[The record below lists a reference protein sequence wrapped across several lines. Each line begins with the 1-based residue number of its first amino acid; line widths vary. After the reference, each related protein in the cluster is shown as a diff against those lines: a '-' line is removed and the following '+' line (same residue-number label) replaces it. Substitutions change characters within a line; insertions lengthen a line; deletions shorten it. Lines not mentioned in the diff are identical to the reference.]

1 MSTKRDSFLTNGMRR
16 TATWLCLLL
25 ASSGAGWIVRDLVVA
40 AGPGTDL
47 WRHWSGAALR
57 PGRDTVWATSA
68 LDPLLVLGALGAAA
82 VVRRRA
88 AAPAVAAGA
97 LCSLAAGVVL
107 LRLPV
112 LWTPAAARL
121 PGPDDGLLTWTWAT
135 AAAQFVAAALL
146 RGVAAGAV
154 RRHGRPGRSGGRRAD
169 ALPEVASSAYGVV
182 YAVRYGADAGPAGRP
197 YKGPAVVAGV
207 LLGAAGL
214 ALTAREIHHWVR
226 LGGEAYGRRLVGGAG
241 TVRALLEPPAD
252 WETAV
257 LALLALAAATAAFRR
272 AASARPAAAAAGALL
287 AVHGAVA
294 LALAVRSGAF
304 GRLAVLP
311 AGAQLGLAT
320 AALAATAGPLV
331 LIAAARPGLPPRP
344 ADPDEVRA
352 YGSAPGEAR
361 PPHAPPPPTT
371 LPPGW

>member
-1 MSTKRDSFLTNGMRR
+1 MSTERDSFLTNGMRR
-16 TATWLCLLL
+16 TTTWLCLLL
-25 ASSGAGWIVRDLVVA
+25 ALTGAGWIVRDLVVA
-40 AGPGTDL
+40 GQAADL
-47 WRHWSGAALR
+47 WRHWSGAAVR
-57 PGRDTVWATSA
+57 PGRGTVWATSA

-88 AAPAVAAGA
+88 SAPAVAAGA

-112 LWTPAAARL
+112 LWTPAADRL
-121 PGPDDGLLTWTWAT
+121 PGADDGLLTWAWAT

-154 RRHGRPGRSGGRRAD
+154 RRRGHPGRPGGRRTD

-182 YAVRYGADAGPAGRP
+182 HAVPYGADPGPAGRP
-197 YKGPAVVAGV
+197 YKGPAALAGV

-226 LGGEAYGRRLVGGAG
+226 LGGPAYGRRLTGGTGA
-241 TVRALLEPPAD
+241 VRALLEPPAD

-257 LALLALAAATAAFRR
+257 LAVLALAAATAAFRR
-272 AASARPAAAAAGALL
+272 AARARPAAVAAGALL
-287 AVHGAVA
+287 TVHGVVA
-294 LALAVRSGAF
+294 LALAGRAGTF

-311 AGAQLGLAT
+311 AGTQLGLGA
-320 AALAATAGPLV
+320 AALAATAGPLA
-331 LIAAARPGLPPRP
+331 LIAAARPGLPPP
-344 ADPDEVRA
+344 AAAPDELLA